1 MKKQVYWGLG
11 VLILLIITGTCYM
24 VINRPVQD
32 PETITYKGETFP
44 IQEFYNSTSGK
55 IWEESVPML
64 RHLIAKAP
72 NSKYALTARL
82 YLAERDENGKKIHD
96 NAVLFERL
104 QPLLKYH
111 PDSTDLL
118 YLLLRKGMHSHP
130 EAAIRYGT
138 EALKYIDIY
147 DLHFGYMASPEG
159 IHHFLGYAYQNIGD
173 YSTALSHLNQA
184 LNLYIRQRKAI
195 SLSFKVREQ
204 IEQIHKEN
212 PILGSLSEGSPLA
225 KEILK
230 LPPPGE
236 TFATGHWDGDKWHR
250 TVPPDPETIMY
261 AGEALLLRKLYQ
273 AAFYFEK
280 SWEEKVVILNLITA
294 EVPYSNEA
302 FEARYVLATHDENGE
317 RISDDALVIE
327 RLKPLL
333 KYHPDS
339 SFLLHAL
346 LFHSRHSHLE
356 AAIRYGKEALKY
368 VEMRRLDADFVT
380 TPEHIH
386 YHLGELYQD
395 IGDYSTALAHLNQVL
410 KICETVGQVGIIS
423 GGSEDLIRKHIDR
436 IREGNPGLGPL
447 SKNPILPEK
456 AVIPD

>member
-1 MKKQVYWGLG
+1 M
-11 VLILLIITGTCYM
+11 I
-24 VINRPVQD
+24 
-32 PETITYKGETFP
+32 
-44 IQEFYNSTSGK
+44 
-55 IWEESVPML
+55 EE
-64 RHLIAKAP
+64 I
-72 NSKYALTARL
+72 Y
-82 YLAERDENGKKIHD
+82 G

-111 PDSTDLL
+111 PNSPDLL
-118 YLLLRKGMHSHP
+118 YLLLRKGMHSDP
-130 EAAIRYGT
+130 EAAIKYG
-138 EALKYIDIY
+138 EDALKYVNIY
-147 DLHFGYMASPEG
+147 RVNSGSEG

-261 AGEALLLRKLYQ
+261 AGEALPLRKLYQ

-280 SWEEKVVILNLITA
+280 SWEEKVVVLNLIIA
-294 EVPYSNEA
+294 EAPYSNEA

-333 KYHPDS
+333 KYHSDS

-356 AAIRYGKEALKY
+356 AAIGYGKEALKY

-395 IGDYSTALAHLNQVL
+395 IGDYSTALAHLNQAL
-410 KICETVGQVGIIS
+410 KICEIVEQVGIIS
-423 GGSEDLIRKHIDR
+423 GGSEGLVRKHIDR

-456 AVIPD
+456 AVIPTPD